1 MDSAGGPFLAG
12 EQIMQI
18 NKQNRNM
25 NIYGY
30 DILIGRDADSTR
42 GILGFLG
49 LWIYELASILGFCF
63 WYPCSISQ
71 SPKSPAS
78 LVTRQPRI
86 YMK

>member
-1 MDSAGGPFLAG
+1 LTKPKPKTKGNPKFMDSAGGPFLAG

-49 LWIYELASILGFCF
+49 L
-63 WYPCSISQ
+63 
-71 SPKSPAS
+71 
-78 LVTRQPRI
+78 
-86 YMK
+86 

>member
-1 MDSAGGPFLAG
+1 MDSAGGPILAG

-42 GILGFLG
+42 GILGFWACEFMNWQAFWG
-49 LWIYELASILGFCF
+49 FAFGTPAQLARARSHLPR
-63 WYPCSISQ
+63 WSQ
-71 SPKSPAS
+71 GN
-78 LVTRQPRI
+78 TEYI
-86 YMK
+86 